1 MRPLRVIPDGTHIPF
16 MRWRKIAFV
25 FSLLLGIASVAL
37 FFTRGLN
44 YGIDFEGG
52 ILVEVQT
59 PGPADL
65 SEMRTR
71 LNNLGLGGVSLQEF
85 GAPNDVLIRVERQPG
100 EEAEQQRAV
109 EAVRAAL
116 TEEYG
121 DGVDYRRVEFVG
133 PKVGS
138 ELVVAGIE
146 AVVFSVIAML
156 FYIWFRFEWQFGIG
170 SVVAL
175 IHDVVLTIGMFTITG
190 IEFDLATVAAVLL
203 IIGYSMNDTVIVYDR
218 VRENLRKYKKEDLEV
233 LLDRS
238 INNTLARTFNTSFT
252 TLLALFALYF
262 LGGEVIAGFSFTM
275 IWGIAVGT
283 YSSIFIAAPLLMGL
297 NLRRDRGETA
307 EDAAGD
313 KAPAS
318 R

>member
-1 MRPLRVIPDGTHIPF
+1 MRPLRIIPDNTHIPF
-16 MRWRKIAFV
+16 MRWRKIAFAV
-25 FSLLLGIASVAL
+25 SILLAIASVAL

-65 SEMRTR
+65 SEMRAR
-71 LNNLGLGGVSLQEF
+71 LSNLGLGGVSLQEF

-121 DGVDYRRVEFVG
+121 DEVDYRRVEFVG

-138 ELVVAGIE
+138 ELVVAGIQ

-156 FYIWFRFEWQFGIG
+156 LYIWFRFEWQFGIG

-175 IHDVVLTIGMFTITG
+175 IHDVVLTIGMFTLTG

-218 VRENLRKYKKEDLEV
+218 VRENLRKYKKEDLEF

-275 IWGIAVGT
+275 IWGIAIGT

-297 NLRRDRGETA
+297 HLRRDRA
-307 EDAAGD
+307 EAAAAVSGD
-313 KAPAS
+313 EAAAP